1 MTLKDRTHRYL
12 ENGTWVERNLS
23 ASAQGPLAKAAYFY
37 VDRWVA
43 PQYSCLN
50 FTTAAEARLNHSA
63 VE

>member
-37 VDRWVA
+37 VDRW
-43 PQYSCLN
+43 
-50 FTTAAEARLNHSA
+50 AALQQSGSETHHSGSSLWYF
-63 VE
+63 